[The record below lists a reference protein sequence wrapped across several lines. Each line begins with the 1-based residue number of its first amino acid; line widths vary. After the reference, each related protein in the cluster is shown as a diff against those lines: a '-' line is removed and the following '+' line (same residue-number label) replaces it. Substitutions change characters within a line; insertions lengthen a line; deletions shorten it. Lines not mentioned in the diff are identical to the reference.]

1 MKFTELKL
9 TTTFHNKIWA
19 LGAEK
24 GGESSGEISDKNLV
38 ERVLAGDETAFEQIF
53 DRHKRLVAGVAAR
66 FFRQPA
72 EIEEIVQI
80 TFTKVYFELKNFR
93 SDGNSSLPGFL
104 ARTATN
110 AALDVL
116 RSRKRK
122 AENFFSELE
131 TDEKSDL
138 LETLCGE
145 NGAENDFINRDLAEK
160 LLSRL
165 AAEDRA
171 VLEMLDAEEMTVAEV
186 SEITGWSNSKVKVK
200 AHRARHALRK
210 ILRKFL

>member
-1 MKFTELKL
+1 MATVL
-9 TTTFHNKIWA
+9 HNKFWA
-19 LGAEK
+19 LSAETSD
-24 GGESSGEISDKNLV
+24 ESSLELSDKILV

-53 DRHKRLVAGVAAR
+53 ERHKRLVARVASR

-80 TFTKVYFELKNFR
+80 TFTKTYFELKHFR
-93 SDGNSSLPGFL
+93 SDGDSSLPGFL
-104 ARTATN
+104 ARVASN

-122 AENFFSELE
+122 AENFFSEL
-131 TDEKSDL
+131 DDGEKTSL
-138 LETLCGE
+138 IEILEGDD
-145 NGAENDFINRDLAEK
+145 GAENDFINRDLAEK

-200 AHRARHALRK
+200 AHRARRALRK
-210 ILRKFL
+210 ILKRFL

>member
-1 MKFTELKL
+1 MATAI
-9 TTTFHNKIWA
+9 HNKIWA
-19 LGAEK
+19 INSEK
-24 GGESSGEISDKNLV
+24 SGESNLSHAEISDKNLV

-53 DRHKRLVAGVAAR
+53 ERHKRLVGCVAAR

-93 SDGNSSLPGFL
+93 SEGDSSLQGFL
-104 ARTATN
+104 ARIAAN

-122 AENFFSELE
+122 PENFFSDLE
-131 TDEKSDL
+131 DCEKSNL
-138 LETLCGE
+138 LEILCGE
-145 NGAENDFINRDLAEK
+145 SGAENDFINRDLAEK

-186 SEITGWSNSKVKVK
+186 SEITGWSNAKVKVK
-200 AHRARHALRK
+200 AHRARLSLRK
-210 ILRKFL
+210 ILRRFL